1 MIDARYFIDRFPKL
15 ELSYDKILHRK
26 VYTDL
31 YMLLPYGS
39 RVFAW
44 FTFYKNQTICVI
56 LHMNK
61 YNIITKVE
69 ETKLCFHRSLSY
81 GTIISG
87 TYFTHNNMRFISC
100 ENIYQY
106 KGDNIY
112 KKQYKNKLEILK
124 NIFTLELQ
132 QKAYTKGFTI
142 FGLPFITDNLSSA
155 FNQINIMPYNIRGV
169 LCRDWNNEEF
179 GILLNKQAK
188 ECVFKIKACLEQ
200 DIYNL
205 YCRSDRNACD
215 NDYYGNACIS
225 NYNTS
230 VMMNN
235 HFRTIKEN
243 INLDLLEMSDSEEE
257 FENVDTDKFVNLKKI
272 MYMKC
277 VYIKKFKKWKP
288 VESVKFGEK
297 LLTKREI
304 VELEN
309 K

>member
-1 MIDARYFIDRFPKL
+1 MIDTRYFTDRFPKL
-15 ELSYDKILHRK
+15 ELSYDKILHKK

-31 YMLLPYGS
+31 YILLPYGS

-44 FTFYKNQTICVI
+44 FTFYKNQNICVI
-56 LHMNK
+56 IHMNK

-87 TYFTHNNMRFISC
+87 TYFIHNNMRFISF
-100 ENIYQY
+100 EDIYQY

-112 KKQYKNKLEILK
+112 NKRYKDKLEILK

-132 QKAYTKGFTI
+132 QKAYTKEFTI

-155 FNQINIMPYNIRGV
+155 FNQIKLIPYNIRGV
-169 LCRDWNNEEF
+169 LCRDWNNEEI

-188 ECVFKIKACLEQ
+188 ECVFKIKATIEQ

-205 YCRSDRNACD
+205 YCRGNRGD
-215 NDYYGNACIS
+215 NEYYGYAYIS
-225 NYNTS
+225 NYDTS

-304 VELEN
+304 LELEN